1 MNYNPTKE
9 ISYNGG
15 FGETFETVA
24 YDVNLWNAFKEG
36 KFKYS
41 QNGSG
46 YLGRCED
53 DTESYLDDLIEDEM
67 ITEDAKKLILD
78 NVVMNEFLPIEF
90 CNEYPDIVDALN
102 LFDYDE
108 CDVDEEKKMNIDGI
122 DYTVVSF
129 AYDWD

>member
-9 ISYNGG
+9 ISYNSG
-15 FGETFETVA
+15 FGETFETLA

-108 CDVDEEKKMNIDGI
+108 CDIDEEKKMNIDGM

>member
-9 ISYNGG
+9 ISYNDG
-15 FGETFETVA
+15 FGETFETLA

-67 ITEDAKKLILD
+67 ITEDDKKLILD

-108 CDVDEEKKMNIDGI
+108 CDIDEEKKMNIDGM

>member
-9 ISYNGG
+9 ISYQSGLGG
-15 FGETFETVA
+15 AFETIA
-24 YDVNLWNAFKEG
+24 YDVNLWKDFKDG

-41 QNGSG
+41 EYCSG
-46 YLGRCED
+46 MLGRYEE
-53 DTESYLDDLIEDEM
+53 DTESNLDDLIKYEE
-67 ITEDAKKLILD
+67 ITEEDKQLILD

-90 CNEYPDIVDALN
+90 CNEHPDIIETLN
-102 LFDYDE
+102 IYDYDK

-122 DYTVVSF
+122 DYIVVSF